1 MAVLRYEMTFQLLLK
16 KPYGCQG
23 NFFSSV
29 IRQRIGLREAGHDL
43 GHREELDNLIRTCVL

>member
-43 GHREELDNLIRTCVL
+43 GHREELDN